1 MASRKSK
8 KQRRREKLAIFEDF
22 ERSHRTKA
30 IPQGVEVIV
39 GASGQIK
46 MSEVLLDFIEPYTRR
61 AHSEDEFRNV
71 MRLGLVAWNTALL
84 PKERQVET
92 IERFIDEA
100 VHDGADNFRQVV
112 YEMIERKQRWF
123 AQIKRLILKYHLT
136 VTENGPHLSVISTLA

>member
-8 KQRRREKLAIFEDF
+8 KQRRREKLAIFVDF

-30 IPQGVEVIV
+30 IAQGVELVV

-46 MSEVLLDFIEPYTRR
+46 MSEVLLDFIEPCTRR

-112 YEMIERKQRWF
+112 YEMIERKQRRRKSCW
-123 AQIKRLILKYHLT
+123 LIGKAISLT
-136 VTENGPHLSVISTLA
+136 WTL

>member
-1 MASRKSK
+1 
-8 KQRRREKLAIFEDF
+8 
-22 ERSHRTKA
+22 
-30 IPQGVEVIV
+30 
-39 GASGQIK
+39 

-112 YEMIERKQRWF
+112 YEIIERKQRWF

>member
-1 MASRKSK
+1 
-8 KQRRREKLAIFEDF
+8 
-22 ERSHRTKA
+22 
-30 IPQGVEVIV
+30 VELVV

-112 YEMIERKQRWF
+112 YEIIERKQRWF

>member
-39 GASGQIK
+39 EASGQ
-46 MSEVLLDFIEPYTRR
+46 MSEVLLDFIEPYTRHV
-61 AHSEDEFRNV
+61 HSEDEFRNAI
-71 MRLGLVAWNTALL
+71 RLGLVAWNTALL

-92 IERFIDEA
+92 IERFIDEV
-100 VHDGADNFRQVV
+100 VHDGADDFRQVV